1 MGYSRGRGKILSS
14 LEDHQLRRFF
24 GPSEALFLTDVL
36 HVHTARQL
44 LVWNEETVAT
54 ELHAWRGRLQDGDA
68 APSRDFCA
76 GMVRSWW
83 LRARHEV
90 DGGWKS
96 SMTTKV
102 TVPAERTNASEAA
115 TKTLK
120 QSSEANLRNP
130 VKSSSTTVPRNGDR
144 ARATPVAVADVRTCS
159 ETTTTNTERS
169 VDRRPL
175 ENARA
180 TRSMVTNLTP
190 SEQSLTTKTNLDPV
204 KPTVVP
210 PMANAAQIGLTVST
224 KTTTAVTPSSLTN
237 VADQYVPTTTSRDA
251 SGKTANPSA
260 SSPPALSDVADPF
273 MCEILRL
280 RANVKTT
287 EQLLRAPESV
297 LEGCY
302 EEWQRRMG
310 IVGDY
315 ARKTP
320 DAPRS
325 AVRTWTHHVSKM
337 AAARAQRNNTSAAV
351 TSIDSPIVIEDGDVP
366 SAAEQLREAVRVAFS
381 PSSQA
386 PVSNLKPA
394 NGAANTT
401 HRPTPQ
407 AQPRPQ
413 IRNKN
418 TRIAQRKQQWDRHN
432 VVKQLN
438 QRRQQQHQKE
448 QPNSP
453 QPQQCLL
460 QPPSPYNSQ
469 QPRQNYSK
477 PPTFQPQQHVVNPLR
492 MYVQQ
497 AYNPQTYMTQ
507 QYYQSVISPTP
518 TATSVP
524 VAAPA
529 PIAPAMTPSQAPHT
543 AKARVTSWAW
553 PPPVAP
559 TTTDRKSVV

>member
-1 MGYSRGRGKILSS
+1 M
-14 LEDHQLRRFF
+14 
-24 GPSEALFLTDVL
+24 
-36 HVHTARQL
+36 
-44 LVWNEETVAT
+44 
-54 ELHAWRGRLQDGDA
+54 
-68 APSRDFCA
+68 
-76 GMVRSWW
+76 
-83 LRARHEV
+83 
-90 DGGWKS
+90 
-96 SMTTKV
+96 
-102 TVPAERTNASEAA
+102 
-115 TKTLK
+115 
-120 QSSEANLRNP
+120 
-130 VKSSSTTVPRNGDR
+130 
-144 ARATPVAVADVRTCS
+144 
-159 ETTTTNTERS
+159 
-169 VDRRPL
+169 
-175 ENARA
+175 
-180 TRSMVTNLTP
+180 
-190 SEQSLTTKTNLDPV
+190 
-204 KPTVVP
+204 
-210 PMANAAQIGLTVST
+210 
-224 KTTTAVTPSSLTN
+224 
-237 VADQYVPTTTSRDA
+237 
-251 SGKTANPSA
+251 
-260 SSPPALSDVADPF
+260 
-273 MCEILRL
+273 
-280 RANVKTT
+280 
-287 EQLLRAPESV
+287 
-297 LEGCY
+297 
-302 EEWQRRMG
+302 
-310 IVGDY
+310 
-315 ARKTP
+315 
-320 DAPRS
+320 
-325 AVRTWTHHVSKM
+325 SKM

-386 PVSNLKPA
+386 PASNLKPA

-559 TTTDRKSVV
+559 TTIHSLPLHTAATPGASSWAQPPSGALTTATAPSATPPRPAAATGTTTVPWTPASLSWWKPHLPQYAHSQQQQQHPSPKSKPQQHLSPASQLQQRHVATATATLPTQQPPPGQRAPSHTHIIFR